1 MCRAWGLEDSSR
13 HREQKSITRACQ
25 LNRAVISTQVA
36 TLAAAFLATK
46 YPQRKVR
53 LVTFG
58 APRVG
63 CEDFKEYVEGMPNLR
78 LSRVVENG
86 AGIKLNLST
95 PRRSTA

>member
-1 MCRAWGLEDSSR
+1 MDVPLPPRVPR
-13 HREQKSITRACQ
+13 RE
-25 LNRAVISTQVA
+25 
-36 TLAAAFLATK
+36 ATK

-78 LSRVVENG
+78 LTRVVNDRDLFARYPLFTGGYEHVGHLVYYKEN
-86 AGIKLNLST
+86 
-95 PRRSTA
+95 RS